1 MAPDGTPAS
10 DGIRQFVVGTGG
22 KSLHGFGTIKPTSE
36 AHAAVF
42 GVLQLRLGS
51 GDYGWNF
58 LTESGG
64 AFADSG
70 SAACN

>member
-1 MAPDGTPAS
+1 MTPDGTPAG

-22 KSLHGFGTIKPTSE
+22 KSLDGFSTIKPTSE
-36 AHAAVF
+36 AHASVF

-51 GDYGWNF
+51 GDYSWNF

-64 AFADSG
+64 PFSDSG
-70 SAACN
+70 TAACN